1 LKNNYF
7 CVDIQRCS
15 WSQKTKFNQT
25 ELIMKTKLL
34 FALLCASF
42 SAMAQQTHHITWMM
56 GISLEEASLTIEVGD
71 TVIWTWGQNGMPHN
85 VTSIDPNA
93 PEGFG
98 SETMSDIGSTYEF
111 TFTEATTFDY
121 RCSIH
126 NTMTGV
132 IEVQATAAVDSP
144 NQKSLVVYPN
154 PVQHTLFVSE
164 PANLT
169 LTNLTGQIVAKEQN
183 VSSLDISTQQAGIYF
198 LTISDTSD
206 TMLQQTKIV
215 KQ

>member
-1 LKNNYF
+1 MYLNLKTN
-7 CVDIQRCS
+7 
-15 WSQKTKFNQT
+15 FNQT
-25 ELIMKTKLL
+25 QLIMKTKLL
-34 FALLCASF
+34 FALICANIG
-42 SAMAQQTHHITWMM
+42 AMAQQTHHITWMM
-56 GISLEEASLTIEVGD
+56 GISQEDASLTIEVGD

-85 VTSIDPNA
+85 VTSVDPNA

-111 TFTEATTFDY
+111 TFTEETTFDY

-132 IEVQATAAVDSP
+132 IEVQATASVDNP
-144 NQKSLVVYPN
+144 NQNKALVVYPN

-164 PANLT
+164 PANLI

-183 VSSLDISTQQAGIYF
+183 VTSLDISTQQTGIYF
-198 LTISDTSD
+198 LIISDNSNNVI
-206 TMLQQTKIV
+206 QQTKII

>member
-1 LKNNYF
+1 
-7 CVDIQRCS
+7 
-15 WSQKTKFNQT
+15 
-25 ELIMKTKLL
+25 MKTKLL
-34 FALLCASF
+34 FALMCASL
-42 SAMAQQTHHITWMM
+42 SAIAQQTHHITWMM
-56 GISLEEASLTIEVGD
+56 GISPSEASLTIEVGD

-85 VTSIDPNA
+85 VSSVDPNA

-98 SETMSDIGSTYEF
+98 SDTMSDIGSTYEF
-111 TFTEATTFDY
+111 TFTEETTFDY

-132 IEVQATAAVDSP
+132 IEVQATASVDNL
-144 NQKSLVVYPN
+144 NQNKGLVVYPN

-164 PANLT
+164 PANLI

-183 VSSLDISTQQAGIYF
+183 VNSLDISTQQAGIYF
-198 LTISDTSD
+198 LTISDNSNKVI
-206 TMLQQTKIV
+206 QQTKIV

>member
-1 LKNNYF
+1 
-7 CVDIQRCS
+7 
-15 WSQKTKFNQT
+15 
-25 ELIMKTKLL
+25 MKTKLL
-34 FALLCASF
+34 FALMCASL

-56 GISLEEASLTIEVGD
+56 GISPSEASLTIEVGD

-85 VTSIDPNA
+85 VSSVDPNA

-98 SETMSDIGSTYEF
+98 SETMSDIDSTYEF

-126 NTMTGV
+126 STMAGV
-132 IEVQATAAVDSP
+132 IEVQATASVDNP
-144 NQKSLVVYPN
+144 NQSKSLAVYPN

-183 VSSLDISTQQAGIYF
+183 VTSLDMSTQQAGIYF
-198 LTISDTSD
+198 LTISDKSENVI
-206 TMLQQTKIV
+206 QQIKII

>member
-1 LKNNYF
+1 MYLNLKTN
-7 CVDIQRCS
+7 
-15 WSQKTKFNQT
+15 FNQT
-25 ELIMKTKLL
+25 QLIMKTKLL
-34 FALLCASF
+34 FAFIFANF

-56 GISLEEASLTIEVGD
+56 GISLEEATLTLEDGD

-93 PEGFG
+93 PEGFA
-98 SETMSDIGSTYEF
+98 SETMSAIGSTSEF
-111 TFTEATTFDY
+111 TFTDETTFDY
-121 RCSIH
+121 RCAIH

-164 PANLT
+164 PANLI
-169 LTNLTGQIVAKEQN
+169 LTNLSGQLVAKEQN
-183 VSSLDISTQQAGIYF
+183 VTSLDISAQQAGIYF

>member
-1 LKNNYF
+1 MYLNLKTN
-7 CVDIQRCS
+7 
-15 WSQKTKFNQT
+15 FNQT
-25 ELIMKTKLL
+25 QLIMKTKLL
-34 FALLCASF
+34 FALICANIG
-42 SAMAQQTHHITWMM
+42 AMAQQTHHITWMM
-56 GISLEEASLTIEVGD
+56 GISAEDASLTIEVGD

-132 IEVQATAAVDSP
+132 IEVQATASVDNP
-144 NQKSLVVYPN
+144 NQNKALAVYPN

-164 PANLT
+164 PTNLI

-183 VSSLDISTQQAGIYF
+183 VTSLDISTQQTGIYF
-198 LTISDTSD
+198 LIISDNSNNVI
-206 TMLQQTKIV
+206 QQTKI
-215 KQ
+215 